1 MSCSALTEPRARLS
15 DFNGFPAYVWNTI
28 RGGALGG
35 RTLFVTGASGF
46 AGSWVLAAIARLNAR
61 LAKPI
66 TVRAL
71 SREPHHSTDPWLTW
85 VRGDVREFRD
95 DVRADLVL
103 HAGLSSAATPV
114 GGDAELRDTAV
125 RGIENVMAHAK
136 RSGTSRVLVL
146 SSGAVYGST
155 SGPVAESSIM
165 GGLDAADA
173 YGAAK
178 REVEAAA
185 QAFGAADLDVV
196 IARLFTCIGP
206 GYRHHEHLAHVSLL
220 EDARAGRTLTLRTD
234 GKAIRSYLYGADL
247 AVWLLTLLCGSGSD
261 IVNVG
266 SDVPMTVHALAQRIA
281 RASGRGHDPVVTGP
295 DHDTRRPHFIPD
307 ISRARTKYSLAP
319 WTTVELAIK
328 RTLEPA
334 PAPGAAVSPGGR

>member
-1 MSCSALTEPRARLS
+1 MTDPRDRLS
-15 DFNGFPAYVWNTI
+15 DFNGFPAYAWNTI

-61 LAKPI
+61 LAAPI
-66 TVRAL
+66 AVRAL
-71 SREPHHSTDPWLTW
+71 SREPHYSTDPWLTW

-103 HAGLSSAATPV
+103 HAGLSSAATPA

-136 RSGTSRVLVL
+136 RSGASRVLVL
-146 SSGAVYGST
+146 SSGAVYGSS
-155 SGPVAESSIM
+155 SGPVAESGIL
-165 GGLDAADA
+165 GALDAGDTYA
-173 YGAAK
+173 AAK
-178 REVEAAA
+178 RDVEAIAHA
-185 QAFGAADLDVV
+185 NGGTDRDVV

-206 GYRHHEHLAHVSLL
+206 GYRHHGHLAHVSLL
-220 EDARAGRTLTLRTD
+220 EDAQARRTLTLRSD

-261 IVNVG
+261 VVNVG
-266 SDVPMTVHALAQRIA
+266 SDVPMTIHALAQRIA
-281 RASGRGHDPVVTGP
+281 RASGRGSDPVVTGTER
-295 DHDTRRPHFIPD
+295 DTRRPFFVPD
-307 ISRARTKYSLAP
+307 ISRARTRYSLAP

-328 RTLEPA
+328 RTLEAA
-334 PAPGAAVSPGGR
+334 PASGAAVSPGGR